1 MIPAPT
7 TIMGRADIVVEL
19 WGLWACES
27 GVEEERLAN
36 EGIYTPLAKSPA
48 PIPTRLSPTSCL
60 PSPTPPDD
68 WRSHP
73 KVGETINGRLF
84 QLAIYSAKSVGRTA
98 GPLISEFANP
108 SSPISHLVILTRAR
122 SRTALQLHARHL
134 IYATALGGSRPRANR
149 PMGPFPTCP
158 YKTLYTP
165 HTPSS
170 GFPPLTARRPIPSM
184 PTTKMTTGQKVLDAR
199 YDVSLP
205 PARLAVSRRTS
216 S

>member
-1 MIPAPT
+1 LNCGDC
-7 TIMGRADIVVEL
+7 GRASR
-19 WGLWACES
+19 GLRRSDSRTRVYIHHWPKAPRQY
-27 GVEEERLAN
+27 RLDFRQRAAFPRQLRQMI
-36 EGIYTPLAKSPA
+36 GDLTQKLARRSTGDCFSWRFIRPSLLAEPPDRSSPNS
-48 PIPTRLSPTSCL
+48 PIPHRQSAIRAHRYTQRDPEPRCSCML
-60 PSPTPPDD
+60 D
-68 WRSHP
+68 
-73 KVGETINGRLF
+73 
-84 QLAIYSAKSVGRTA
+84 
-98 GPLISEFANP
+98 IS
-108 SSPISHLVILTRAR
+108 ST
-122 SRTALQLHARHL
+122 
-134 IYATALGGSRPRANR
+134 ATALGGSRPRANR

-170 GFPPLTARRPIPSM
+170 GFPPLTARRPIPST